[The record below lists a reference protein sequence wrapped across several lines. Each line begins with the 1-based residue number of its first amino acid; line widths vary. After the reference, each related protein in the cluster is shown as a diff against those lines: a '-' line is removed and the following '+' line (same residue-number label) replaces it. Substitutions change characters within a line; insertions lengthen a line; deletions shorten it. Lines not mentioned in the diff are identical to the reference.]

1 MNIEE
6 IEELKA
12 GDFVQEQVTG
22 AIFEVIRVEFNP
34 DELEDD
40 TYVSI
45 PLYVKLVHLPEGVE
59 GIRSGDNEDEIFRKE
74 GDCDYVYYDMESYR
88 NAEISPD
95 YSYVLTCQDLEKV
108 EVEYRVKGEKVKD
121 LKPENI
127 TSFKSEGL
135 IEKVDEDPELAENL
149 IFPVEEARANK
160 EKFFTLKRELVQISQ
175 LIKEASAQGKSCV
188 RIPADLVRLEITT
201 QFSSAGYQIYAGCIA
216 WSFKDL
222 RNRGDFFIDSNY
234 RSNR

>member
-1 MNIEE
+1 MGNEMNIEE

-34 DELEDD
+34 DELEAD

-59 GIRSGDNEDEIFRKE
+59 GIRSGDNEDEVFRKE

-88 NAEISPD
+88 NAELSPD

-108 EVEYRVKGEKVKD
+108 EVEYHVKQPEPVKV

-127 TSFKSEGL
+127 TSFKTEGL

-160 EKFFTLKRELVQISQ
+160 EKFLLLKRELVQISQ
-175 LIKEASAQGKSCV
+175 LIKEASTQGKSCV
-188 RIPADLVRLEITT
+188 RIPADLDRLEITT
-201 QFSSAGYQIYAGCIA
+201 QFSRAGYKIYAGCIA
-216 WSFKDL
+216 W
-222 RNRGDFFIDSNY
+222 
-234 RSNR
+234 

>member
-34 DELEDD
+34 DELEAD

-59 GIRSGDNEDEIFRKE
+59 GIRSGDNEDEVFRKE

-88 NAEISPD
+88 NAELSPD

-108 EVEYRVKGEKVKD
+108 EVGYHVKPPEPVKF

-127 TSFKSEGL
+127 TSFKTEGL

-188 RIPADLVRLEITT
+188 RIPADLDRLEITT
-201 QFSSAGYQIYAGCIA
+201 QFSRAGYKIYAGCIA
-216 WSFKDL
+216 W
-222 RNRGDFFIDSNY
+222 
-234 RSNR
+234 

>member
-34 DELEDD
+34 DELEAD

-45 PLYVKLVHLPEGVE
+45 PLYVKLVHLPGGVE
-59 GIRSGDNEDEIFRKE
+59 GIRSGDNEDEVFRKE

-108 EVEYRVKGEKVKD
+108 EVEYHVKQPEPVKV

-127 TSFKSEGL
+127 TSFKNEGL

-160 EKFFTLKRELVQISQ
+160 EKFLTLKRELVQISQ
-175 LIKEASAQGKSCV
+175 LIKEASTQGKSCV
-188 RIPADLVRLEITT
+188 RIPADLDRLEITT
-201 QFSSAGYQIYAGCIA
+201 QFSRAGYKIYAGCIA
-216 WSFKDL
+216 W
-222 RNRGDFFIDSNY
+222 
-234 RSNR
+234 

>member
-1 MNIEE
+1 MGNEMNIEE

-22 AIFEVIRVEFNP
+22 AIFEVIRIEFNP
-34 DELEDD
+34 DELEAD

-59 GIRSGDNEDEIFRKE
+59 GIRSGDNEDEVFRKE

-88 NAEISPD
+88 NAELSPD

-108 EVEYRVKGEKVKD
+108 EVEYHVKQPEPVKV

-127 TSFKSEGL
+127 TSFKNEGL

-188 RIPADLVRLEITT
+188 RIPADLDRLEITT
-201 QFSSAGYQIYAGCIA
+201 QFSRAGYKIYAGCIA
-216 WSFKDL
+216 W
-222 RNRGDFFIDSNY
+222 
-234 RSNR
+234 

>member
-22 AIFEVIRVEFNP
+22 AIFEVIRVGFNP
-34 DELEDD
+34 DELEAD

-59 GIRSGDNEDEIFRKE
+59 GIRSGDNEDEVFRKE

-95 YSYVLTCQDLEKV
+95 YSYVLTCQDLKKV
-108 EVEYRVKGEKVKD
+108 EVEYHVKQPEQVKV

-127 TSFKSEGL
+127 TSFKNEGL
-135 IEKVDEDPELAENL
+135 IEKVDEDPELAESL
-149 IFPVEEARANK
+149 IFPVEEARDNK

-175 LIKEASAQGKSCV
+175 LIKEASTQGKSCV
-188 RIPADLVRLEITT
+188 RIPADLDRLEITT
-201 QFSSAGYQIYAGCIA
+201 QFSRAGYKVYAGCIA
-216 WSFKDL
+216 W
-222 RNRGDFFIDSNY
+222 
-234 RSNR
+234 

>member
-34 DELEDD
+34 DELEAD

-59 GIRSGDNEDEIFRKE
+59 GIRSGDNEDGVFRKE

-88 NAEISPD
+88 NAELSPD

-108 EVEYRVKGEKVKD
+108 KVGYHVKQPEPVKV

-127 TSFKSEGL
+127 TSFKTEGL

-160 EKFFTLKRELVQISQ
+160 EKYLTLKRELVQISQ
-175 LIKEASAQGKSCV
+175 LIKEASTQGKSCV
-188 RIPADLVRLEITT
+188 RIPSDLDRLEITT
-201 QFSSAGYQIYAGCIA
+201 QFSRAGYKIYAGCIA
-216 WSFKDL
+216 W
-222 RNRGDFFIDSNY
+222 
-234 RSNR
+234 

>member
-34 DELEDD
+34 DELEAD

-59 GIRSGDNEDEIFRKE
+59 GIRSGDNEDEVFRKE

-95 YSYVLTCQDLEKV
+95 YSYVLTCQDLKKV
-108 EVEYRVKGEKVKD
+108 EVEYHVKQPEQVKV

-127 TSFKSEGL
+127 TSFKNEGL
-135 IEKVDEDPELAENL
+135 IEKVDEDPELAESL
-149 IFPVEEARANK
+149 IFPVEEARDNK

-175 LIKEASAQGKSCV
+175 LIKEASTQGKSCV
-188 RIPADLVRLEITT
+188 RIPADLDRLEITT
-201 QFSSAGYQIYAGCIA
+201 QFSRAGYKVYAGCIA
-216 WSFKDL
+216 W
-222 RNRGDFFIDSNY
+222 
-234 RSNR
+234 

>member
-34 DELEDD
+34 DELEAD

-59 GIRSGDNEDEIFRKE
+59 GIRSGDNEDEVFRKE
-74 GDCDYVYYDMESYR
+74 GDCDYVYYDLESYR
-88 NAEISPD
+88 NAELSPD

-108 EVEYRVKGEKVKD
+108 EVEYRVKQPELVKV

-127 TSFKSEGL
+127 TSFKNEGL
-135 IEKVDEDPELAENL
+135 IEKVGEDPELAENL

-188 RIPADLVRLEITT
+188 RIPADLDRLEITT
-201 QFSSAGYQIYAGCIA
+201 QFSRAGYKIYAGCIA
-216 WSFKDL
+216 W
-222 RNRGDFFIDSNY
+222 
-234 RSNR
+234 

>member
-12 GDFVQEQVTG
+12 GDFVQERVTG

-34 DELEDD
+34 DELEAD

-59 GIRSGDNEDEIFRKE
+59 GIRSGDNEDEVFRKE

-88 NAEISPD
+88 NAELSPD
-95 YSYVLTCQDLEKV
+95 YIYVLTCQDLEKV
-108 EVEYRVKGEKVKD
+108 EVEYHVKPPEHVKV

-127 TSFKSEGL
+127 ASFKTEGL
-135 IEKVDEDPELAENL
+135 IEKVDEDPELADNL

-160 EKFFTLKRELVQISQ
+160 EKFFLLKRELVQISQ

-188 RIPADLVRLEITT
+188 RIPADLDRLEITT
-201 QFSSAGYQIYAGCIA
+201 QFSRAGYKIYAGCIA
-216 WSFKDL
+216 W
-222 RNRGDFFIDSNY
+222 
-234 RSNR
+234 

>member
-34 DELEDD
+34 DELEAD

-59 GIRSGDNEDEIFRKE
+59 GIRSGDNEDEVFRKE

-88 NAEISPD
+88 NAELSPD

-108 EVEYRVKGEKVKD
+108 EVEYHVKQPEPVKV

-127 TSFKSEGL
+127 TSFKNEGL

-160 EKFFTLKRELVQISQ
+160 EKFLTLKRELIQISQ

-188 RIPADLVRLEITT
+188 RIPSDLDRLEITT
-201 QFSSAGYQIYAGCIA
+201 QFSRAGYKIYAGCIA
-216 WSFKDL
+216 W
-222 RNRGDFFIDSNY
+222 
-234 RSNR
+234 

>member
-34 DELEDD
+34 DELEAD

-59 GIRSGDNEDEIFRKE
+59 GIRSGDNEDEVFRKE
-74 GDCDYVYYDMESYR
+74 GECDYVYYDTESYR
-88 NAEISPD
+88 NAELSPD

-108 EVEYRVKGEKVKD
+108 EVEYHVKQPEQVKV

-127 TSFKSEGL
+127 TSFKNEGL

-175 LIKEASAQGKSCV
+175 LIKEASTQGKSCV
-188 RIPADLVRLEITT
+188 RIPADLDRLEITT
-201 QFSSAGYQIYAGCIA
+201 QFSRAGYKIYAGCIA
-216 WSFKDL
+216 W
-222 RNRGDFFIDSNY
+222 
-234 RSNR
+234 

>member
-6 IEELKA
+6 IEELKS

-22 AIFEVIRVEFNP
+22 AIFEVIRVEYYP
-34 DELEDD
+34 DELKAVD
-40 TYVSI
+40 YVSI
-45 PLYVKLVHLPEGVE
+45 PLYMKLVHLPEGVE
-59 GIRSGDNEDEIFRKE
+59 GIRSGDNEDEVFRKE

-88 NAEISPD
+88 NAELSPD
-95 YSYVLTCQDLEKV
+95 YSYVLTCQDLERV
-108 EVEYRVKGEKVKD
+108 EVGYHVKQPEPVKV

-127 TSFKSEGL
+127 TSFKNEGL
-135 IEKVDEDPELAENL
+135 IEKVDEDPELAVNL

-188 RIPADLVRLEITT
+188 SIPSDLDRLEITT
-201 QFSSAGYQIYAGCIA
+201 QFSRAGYKIYAGCIA
-216 WSFKDL
+216 W
-222 RNRGDFFIDSNY
+222 
-234 RSNR
+234 

>member
-1 MNIEE
+1 MNFEE
-6 IEELKA
+6 LQKLKA

-22 AIFEVIRVEFNP
+22 AIFEVIRVEFYP
-34 DELEDD
+34 DELKAED
-40 TYVSI
+40 YVSI

-59 GIRSGDNEDEIFRKE
+59 GIRSGDNEDEVFRKE
-74 GDCDYVYYDMESYR
+74 GDCDYVYYDLESYR
-88 NAEISPD
+88 NAELSPD

-108 EVEYRVKGEKVKD
+108 EVGYHVKETKEPVKV

-127 TSFKSEGL
+127 TSFKNEGL

-160 EKFFTLKRELVQISQ
+160 EKFFALKREFLQISQ

-188 RIPADLVRLEITT
+188 RIPADLDRLEITT
-201 QFSSAGYQIYAGCIA
+201 QFSRAGYKIYAGCIA
-216 WSFKDL
+216 W
-222 RNRGDFFIDSNY
+222 
-234 RSNR
+234 

>member
-34 DELEDD
+34 DELEAD

-45 PLYVKLVHLPEGVE
+45 PLYVKLVHLPGEVE
-59 GIRSGDNEDEIFRKE
+59 GIRSGDNEDEVFRKE

-88 NAEISPD
+88 NAELSPD

-108 EVEYRVKGEKVKD
+108 EVEYHVKQPEPVKV

-127 TSFKSEGL
+127 AGFKKEGL

-175 LIKEASAQGKSCV
+175 LIKEASTQGKSCV
-188 RIPADLVRLEITT
+188 RIPADLDRLEITT
-201 QFSSAGYQIYAGCIA
+201 QFSRAGYKIYAGCIA
-216 WSFKDL
+216 W
-222 RNRGDFFIDSNY
+222 
-234 RSNR
+234 

>member
-34 DELEDD
+34 DELEAD

-59 GIRSGDNEDEIFRKE
+59 GIRSGDNEDEVFRKE

-88 NAEISPD
+88 NAELSPD

-108 EVEYRVKGEKVKD
+108 EVEYHVKQPEPVKV

-160 EKFFTLKRELVQISQ
+160 EKFLTLKRELVQISQ

-188 RIPADLVRLEITT
+188 RIPADLDRLEITT
-201 QFSSAGYQIYAGCIA
+201 QFSRAGYKIYAGCIA
-216 WSFKDL
+216 W
-222 RNRGDFFIDSNY
+222 
-234 RSNR
+234 

>member
-34 DELEDD
+34 DELEAD

-59 GIRSGDNEDEIFRKE
+59 GIRSGDNEDEVFRKE
-74 GDCDYVYYDMESYR
+74 GDCDYVYFDMESYR
-88 NAEISPD
+88 NAELSPD

-108 EVEYRVKGEKVKD
+108 EVEYRVKGENVKD

-135 IEKVDEDPELAENL
+135 IEFSEEAALAENL

-160 EKFFTLKRELVQISQ
+160 EKFLTLKRELVQISQ
-175 LIKEASAQGKSCV
+175 LIKEASTQGKSCV
-188 RIPADLVRLEITT
+188 RIPADLDRLEITT
-201 QFSSAGYQIYAGCIA
+201 QFSRAGYKIYAGCIA
-216 WSFKDL
+216 W
-222 RNRGDFFIDSNY
+222 
-234 RSNR
+234 

>member
-34 DELEDD
+34 DELEAD

-59 GIRSGDNEDEIFRKE
+59 GIRSGDNEDEVFRKE

-88 NAEISPD
+88 NAELSPD

-108 EVEYRVKGEKVKD
+108 EVEYHVKQPEPVKV

-127 TSFKSEGL
+127 TSFKNEGL

-160 EKFFTLKRELVQISQ
+160 EKFLTLKRELVQISQ

-188 RIPADLVRLEITT
+188 RIPADLDRLEITT
-201 QFSSAGYQIYAGCIA
+201 QFSRAGYKIYAGCIA
-216 WSFKDL
+216 W
-222 RNRGDFFIDSNY
+222 
-234 RSNR
+234 

>member
-1 MNIEE
+1 MNFEE
-6 IEELKA
+6 LQKLKA

-22 AIFEVIRVEFNP
+22 AIFEVIRVEFYP
-34 DELEDD
+34 DELKAED
-40 TYVSI
+40 YVSI

-59 GIRSGDNEDEIFRKE
+59 GIRSGDNEDEVFRKE
-74 GDCDYVYYDMESYR
+74 GDCDYVYYDLESYR
-88 NAEISPD
+88 NAELSPD

-108 EVEYRVKGEKVKD
+108 EVGYHVKETKELVKV

-127 TSFKSEGL
+127 TSFKNEGL

-160 EKFFTLKRELVQISQ
+160 EKFFALKRELVQISQ

-188 RIPADLVRLEITT
+188 RIPSDLDRLEITT
-201 QFSSAGYQIYAGCIA
+201 QFSRAGYKIYAGCIA
-216 WSFKDL
+216 W
-222 RNRGDFFIDSNY
+222 
-234 RSNR
+234 

>member
-1 MNIEE
+1 MNFEE
-6 IEELKA
+6 LQKLKA

-22 AIFEVIRVEFNP
+22 AIFEVIRVEFYP
-34 DELEDD
+34 DELKAED
-40 TYVSI
+40 YVSI

-59 GIRSGDNEDEIFRKE
+59 GIRSGDNEDEVFRKE
-74 GDCDYVYYDMESYR
+74 GDCDYVYYDLESYR
-88 NAEISPD
+88 NAELSPD

-108 EVEYRVKGEKVKD
+108 EVGYHVKETKELVKV

-127 TSFKSEGL
+127 TSFKNEGL

-160 EKFFTLKRELVQISQ
+160 EKFFALKREFLQISQ

-188 RIPADLVRLEITT
+188 RIPADLDRLEITT
-201 QFSSAGYQIYAGCIA
+201 QFSRAGYKIYAGCIA
-216 WSFKDL
+216 W
-222 RNRGDFFIDSNY
+222 
-234 RSNR
+234 

>member
-1 MNIEE
+1 MGNEMNIEE

-34 DELEDD
+34 DELEAD

-59 GIRSGDNEDEIFRKE
+59 GIRSGDNEDEVFRKE
-74 GDCDYVYYDMESYR
+74 GDCDYVYYDLESYR
-88 NAEISPD
+88 NAELSPD

-108 EVEYRVKGEKVKD
+108 EVEYRVKQPELVKV

-127 TSFKSEGL
+127 TSFKNEGL
-135 IEKVDEDPELAENL
+135 IEKVGEDPELAENL

-188 RIPADLVRLEITT
+188 RIPADLDRLEITT
-201 QFSSAGYQIYAGCIA
+201 QFSRAGYKIYAGCIA
-216 WSFKDL
+216 W
-222 RNRGDFFIDSNY
+222 
-234 RSNR
+234 

>member
-34 DELEDD
+34 DELEAD

-59 GIRSGDNEDEIFRKE
+59 GIRSGDNEDEVFRKE

-88 NAEISPD
+88 NAELSPD
-95 YSYVLTCQDLEKV
+95 YSYVLTCQDLKKV
-108 EVEYRVKGEKVKD
+108 EVGYHVKQPEQVKV

-127 TSFKSEGL
+127 TSFKNEGL

-188 RIPADLVRLEITT
+188 RIPADLDRLEITT
-201 QFSSAGYQIYAGCIA
+201 QFSRAGYKIYAGCIA
-216 WSFKDL
+216 W
-222 RNRGDFFIDSNY
+222 
-234 RSNR
+234 

>member
-1 MNIEE
+1 MGNEMNIEE

-34 DELEDD
+34 DELEAD

-59 GIRSGDNEDEIFRKE
+59 GIRSGDNEDEVFRKE

-108 EVEYRVKGEKVKD
+108 EVEYHVKQPEPVKV

-127 TSFKSEGL
+127 TSFKNEGL

-188 RIPADLVRLEITT
+188 RIPADLDRLEITT
-201 QFSSAGYQIYAGCIA
+201 QFSRAGYKIYAGCIA
-216 WSFKDL
+216 W
-222 RNRGDFFIDSNY
+222 
-234 RSNR
+234 